1 VYVRRDNMPMKIAVA
16 SDHAGYQYK
25 EKIKEYLKSNG
36 YEVKDFGTDSDVSVD
51 YPLFMRPAAE
61 AVATHECDQGIILG
75 GSGNGEAIVANKV
88 KGIRCAVCW
97 NEESALLAR
106 EHNDA
111 NMISL
116 GQRMMTME
124 TALKIVDTWL
134 SAKFEGGRHE
144 RRIRQI
150 EGEGELSG

>member
-1 VYVRRDNMPMKIAVA
+1 VYVRGDNMPMKIAVA